1 MNIRKM
7 KKYIKKY
14 GIIRSEYKRPKDMD
28 EGSIYFGKESYY
40 VFFYSESLNIYV
52 SCGHSSRSKAY
63 KAIIYDIRKELYRNN
78 VDKLR
83 AMKRCFHRRR

>member
-28 EGSIYFGKESYY
+28 EGSI
-40 VFFYSESLNIYV
+40 
-52 SCGHSSRSKAY
+52 
-63 KAIIYDIRKELYRNN
+63 
-78 VDKLR
+78 
-83 AMKRCFHRRR
+83 